1 MSDNTRVL
9 YVNDDMLCVNDD
21 NTLIYGAAIK
31 NTHPTPEVVVK
42 KDQEVVDPVDP
53 KVDPVDPK
61 VDPVDPVDPKVDN
74 NNDDQMIGGYDDDA
88 SSKSSDDVSSLSTTD
103 LLRVDPLYY
112 RLTKFLQTGGDDG
125 SDPQNVAEILKKI
138 NMQLENITLL
148 MTKYISQNEKQCNI
162 D

>member
-9 YVNDDMLCVNDD
+9 YVNDDD
-21 NTLIYGAAIK
+21 NTLIYGGAK
-31 NTHPTPEVVVK
+31 KDDHPPTREVVVK
-42 KDQEVVDPVDP
+42 KDQAVAPEEVDRKEVDPVVDPVVDP
-53 KVDPVDPK
+53 LVDPVDLA
-61 VDPVDPVDPKVDN
+61 V
-74 NNDDQMIGGYDDDA
+74 NDTEVVGGYDDNA
-88 SSKSSDDVSSLSTTD
+88 SDDVSSLSTTD

-125 SDPQNVAEILKKI
+125 SDPENVAEILKKI